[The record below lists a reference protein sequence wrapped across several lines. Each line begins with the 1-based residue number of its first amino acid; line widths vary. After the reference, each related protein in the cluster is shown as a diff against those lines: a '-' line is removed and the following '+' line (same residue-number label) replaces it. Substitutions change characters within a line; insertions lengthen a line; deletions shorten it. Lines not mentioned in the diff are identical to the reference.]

1 MSRLLSVF
9 AFSILGYARADHPDD
24 PMHLLNPHAQFL
36 DSTTIDSVSGVVTS
50 TVMLGSEVRCEAAH
64 DLGTAAHYYTD
75 FVSTGGMLSPPDA
88 SQYSKDSI
96 LAYKC
101 GVVDSV
107 TGDSMLFDHPPL
119 LFDSFGSDNRILLT
133 FGGECTVESVVFG
146 PSNVTNQ
153 GTYNGTQQ
161 YTALVSSSITY
172 GCIQSHDFKG
182 GVTAELSLQVA
193 GIADFVTNT
202 VFTIPMEYAITTD
215 GKTFTVTDYPLVF
228 DLGTEKP
235 HFDYYEAKDTCQSQL
250 CKGSLILS
258 SGNAKR
264 TLITDLMDGTL
275 MDKAVREVFKICTN
289 TNVNDEERVYTSQE
303 ACYGTYALVHD
314 VVEETQG
321 NFLDP
326 LECPFHNDV
335 VISSPANVQACF
347 DTVSTFDNRCEASIA
362 RAGDPALLGNVFT
375 EVLTA
380 TPAQTVDRSFTY
392 SFVDVFTGTRKRF
405 ENVTLL
411 DLTANPIF
419 MEADQLYFDI
429 ELNLAPGQ
437 TFTELSQKAVGVKL
451 QDPSTGWSQFISLT
465 GSQIIVTHIPRS
477 VASLDLVGQVRT
489 GCDQEEMS
497 LLDGGAITLPIQTGG
512 LTSGR
517 FVQIDPCTD
526 LFLYYRDHYQQNEL
540 TITGTVG
547 IQRLQQS
554 QVRMCGTHTAGCESS
569 TDVAVPFGSSS
580 DLWAHI
586 ADACHYQR
594 NLGLDSNGVMLE
606 ETAYVANGQTI
617 GYVLMDQTGGTT
629 AHAPVICGGFCR
641 DNVVR
646 LPDLS
651 LDWEVEFS
659 ADMSTYELT
668 ADQGKADY
676 NDFKFN
682 NQGERNYV
690 LEKTAFLAP
699 PAGSVC
705 QADGSLTESVP
716 TDMVAPTGCLVYTD
730 DSDATG
736 QFVSGTSSSFT
747 GVSGALDM
755 IDYLKTCG
763 EMLSDGSGAQAQL
776 VQQFKIDYGSFDRGG
791 LPQVETFCHS
801 SFVTLFIETKVI
813 GLSSATLAVTEVV
826 SEASSDQIGVSIGNV
841 AFQPCVGGYQVV
853 ATVDLQH
860 SIVGETWTVDDTGSD
875 FEALMVPGFQ
885 AVQWQ
890 SECRDVCASES
901 EYLTNWTNG
910 TQSLVAEI
918 EASGGA
924 KAVVAFEV
932 AISGTPCAAE
942 ENFDGSGTVALDLY
956 VAEGATCSDS
966 DTRANKSPYAD
977 ESLCS
982 HITFNHVGDFELK
995 VTDSMMTRK
1004 AQGGLAQVLCEE
1016 AGDPGCV
1023 GNPRGLMFQ
1032 AGKTLNASHN
1042 EATSSGT
1049 FALDQSD
1056 SFSNVTYVVF
1066 WEQNYMGNARRLRST
1081 HVFGDA
1087 VMTSYSTLEILP
1099 TSAQMGIMENTDD
1112 VAYDQTNGGSAY
1124 STTPSGA
1131 TPSSSN
1137 TTSSSVNWG
1146 LIAGVAVGVVVLGGG
1161 YYIYSKQKPSIKGTA
1176 KSLGGFFSYSNAKKV
1191 RKPTAAQVKKNYKKG
1206 YTEVKRFERFT
1217 TDF

>member
-1 MSRLLSVF
+1 MSRLLSVLV
-9 AFSILGYARADHPDD
+9 FSVLGYVLGDHPED
-24 PMHLLNPHAQFL
+24 PMHQLDPHAEFL
-36 DSTTIDSVSGVVTS
+36 DSTVIDSTSGVITS
-50 TVMLGSEVRCEAAH
+50 TVALGSEVRCEAAH
-64 DLGTAAHYYTD
+64 ELGTAAHFYTD
-75 FVSTGGMLSPPDA
+75 FVSTGGLVVPPDA
-88 SQYSKDSI
+88 ALYTKNSI

-107 TGDSMLFDHPPL
+107 TGDSLLFDHPPL

-133 FGGECTVESVVFG
+133 FGGECNTESVVFG
-146 PSNVTNQ
+146 PSDITNL
-153 GTYNGTQQ
+153 GTYNGTQL

-172 GCIQSHDFKG
+172 GCVQPHAFTG
-182 GVTAELSLQVA
+182 GVTADLSLQVA
-193 GIADFVTNT
+193 GVANFVTNT
-202 VFTIPMEYAITTD
+202 VFTLPLEFVTTTD
-215 GKTFTVTDYPLVF
+215 GKTFTITDFPLVF
-228 DLGTEKP
+228 DLGTAKP

-250 CKGSLILS
+250 CKGSLTLS
-258 SGNAKR
+258 SGNSKK

-275 MDKAVREVFKICTN
+275 MDKAVREVFKACTN
-289 TNVNDEERVYTSQE
+289 TAVNGEERMYSNQE

-314 VVEETQG
+314 VVEEAAG
-321 NFLDP
+321 NLLDP
-326 LECPFHNDV
+326 LECPFHTDL

-347 DTVSTFDNRCEASIA
+347 NTASSFDNRCEASIA

-375 EVLTA
+375 QVLTA
-380 TPAQTVDRSFTY
+380 TPAQSVDRSFSY
-392 SFVDVFTGTRKRF
+392 SFVDIFTGTRKRF
-405 ENVTLL
+405 ETVSLL
-411 DLTANPIF
+411 NLTANPIF

-429 ELNLAPGQ
+429 EFNLAAGQ
-437 TFTELSQKAVGVKL
+437 AFTELSQKAVGVKL
-451 QDPSTGWSQFISLT
+451 QDPATGWSQFISLT
-465 GSQIIVTHIPRS
+465 GSQIIVTQIPRS
-477 VASLDLVGQVRT
+477 VTTLDLVGQVRT
-489 GCDQEEMS
+489 GCEQEEMS
-497 LLDGGAITLPIQTGG
+497 LLNGGAITLPIQLGG
-512 LTSGR
+512 ITSGR
-517 FVQIDPCTD
+517 YVQTDPCTD
-526 LFLYYRDHYQQNEL
+526 LFLYYRDHFQQNGL

-547 IQRLQQS
+547 IQRLQGA

-569 TDVAVPFGSSS
+569 TDVTVPFGSSS

-586 ADACHYQR
+586 ADVCHYQR
-594 NLGLDSNGVMLE
+594 DLGVDSNGVLLQ
-606 ETAYVANGQTI
+606 ETAYVANGQTV
-617 GYVLMDQTGGTT
+617 GYVLMDQESGTT

-659 ADMSTYELT
+659 ADMTSYELT
-668 ADQGKADY
+668 ADQGRAAY
-676 NDFKFN
+676 NDFKFTDEL
-682 NQGERNYV
+682 ERNFV

-699 PAGSVC
+699 PTNSVC
-705 QADGSLTESVP
+705 QVDGSLTGAVP

-730 DSDATG
+730 DSNAEGEFT
-736 QFVSGTSSSFT
+736 SGTASSFT
-747 GVSGALDM
+747 GGTGALDM

-763 EMLSDGSGAQAQL
+763 ETLSDGSGAQAQL
-776 VQQFKIDYGSFDRGG
+776 VQQFKIDYGSYDRGG
-791 LPQVETFCHS
+791 LPQVESFCHS

-826 SEASSDQIGVSIGNV
+826 SEAASDQIGVSIGNV
-841 AFQPCVGGYQVV
+841 AFQPCIGGHQVV

-875 FEALMVPGFQ
+875 FEAIMVPGFQ

-901 EYLTNWTNG
+901 EYLTNWTNV
-910 TQSLVAEI
+910 TQSLVGEI

-932 AISGTPCAAE
+932 AIAGTPCAAE
-942 ENFDGSGTVALDLY
+942 ENFDGSGTVTLDLY
-956 VAEGATCSDS
+956 TAEGATCSDS

-982 HITFNHVGDFELK
+982 HITFNHVGDFELV

-1023 GNPRGLMFQ
+1023 GDPRGLMFQ
-1032 AGKTLNASHN
+1032 AGRTLNATHN
-1042 EATSSGT
+1042 QGTSSGM

-1066 WEQNYMGNARRLRST
+1066 WEQNYMGNTRRLRST
-1081 HVFGDA
+1081 HLFGDGQ
-1087 VMTSYSTLEILP
+1087 MTSYSVLTILP
-1099 TSAQMGIMENTDD
+1099 TSAQMGDSTGG
-1112 VAYDQTNGGSAY
+1112 VTYDQTSGGTAS

-1131 TPSSSN
+1131 TPSPSAEASS
-1137 TTSSSVNWG
+1137 TNWG
-1146 LIAGVAVGVVVLGGG
+1146 VIIAIAAGALVLIGGA
-1161 YYIYSKQKPSIKGTA
+1161 YMYTKQSGKRYNR
-1176 KSLGGFFSYSNAKKV
+1176 LNAPKTGRPLRKEEQHYTKV
-1191 RKPTAAQVKKNYKKG
+1191 REY
-1206 YTEVKRFERFT
+1206 ERFQRFT

>member
-1 MSRLLSVF
+1 MSRLLSVL
-9 AFSILGYARADHPDD
+9 AFSILGYVRADHPDD
-24 PMHLLNPHAQFL
+24 PMHLLNPHAEFI
-36 DSTTIDSVSGVVTS
+36 DSTTIDSDSGVISS

-75 FVSTGGMLSPPDA
+75 FVSTGGLISPPDG

-101 GVVDSV
+101 GVYDTV
-107 TGDSMLFDHPPL
+107 TGDPILFDHPPL
-119 LFDSFGSDNRILLT
+119 LFDSFGSDNRILIT
-133 FGGECTVESVVFG
+133 FGGGCDTESVFFG
-146 PSNVTNQ
+146 PSNITNL
-153 GTYNGTQQ
+153 GTYNGTQL

-172 GCIQSHDFKG
+172 GCIQPHDFKG
-182 GVTAELSLQVA
+182 GVTADLSLQVA
-193 GIADFVTNT
+193 GIADFVINT
-202 VFTIPMEYAITTD
+202 VFTLPMEYATTTD

-235 HFDYYEAKDTCQSQL
+235 HFDYYEAKATCQSQL

-275 MDKAVREVFKICTN
+275 MDKAVREVFKVCTN
-289 TNVNDEERVYTSQE
+289 TDVNDEERIYTSQE

-314 VVEETQG
+314 VVEETPG
-321 NFLDP
+321 NFLEP

-362 RAGDPALLGNVFT
+362 RAGDPALLGNIFT
-375 EVLTA
+375 EVLTEP
-380 TPAQTVDRSFTY
+380 PAQLVTRSFTY

-419 MEADQLYFDI
+419 LEADQLYFDI

-437 TFTELSQKAVGVKL
+437 TFTEVSQKAVGVKL
-451 QDPSTGWSQFISLT
+451 QDPATGWSQFISLT

-477 VASLDLVGQVRT
+477 VTTLDLVGQVRT
-489 GCDQEEMS
+489 GCQQEEMS
-497 LLDGGAITLPIQTGG
+497 LLNGGAITLPIQTGG

-526 LFLYYRDHYQQNEL
+526 LFLYYRDHYQQNAL

-547 IQRLQQS
+547 ITRLQAA
-554 QVRMCGTHTAGCESS
+554 QVRMCGVHTAGCETS
-569 TDVAVPFGSSS
+569 TDVTVPYGSSS

-586 ADACHYQR
+586 ADVCHYQR
-594 NLGLDSNGVMLE
+594 NLGVDSNGNMLE

-659 ADMSTYELT
+659 ADMSTHELT
-668 ADQGKADY
+668 ADQGKAAY

-682 NQGERNYV
+682 DQGERNFM
-690 LEKTAFLAP
+690 LEKTAYLAP

-705 QADGSLTESVP
+705 QADGSLVGTIP
-716 TDMVAPTGCLVYTD
+716 TDMVAPAGCLVYTD

-736 QFVSGTSSSFT
+736 EFVAGTSSSFS
-747 GVSGALDM
+747 GVTGALDM
-755 IDYLKTCG
+755 IEYLKQCG

-826 SEASSDQIGVSIGNV
+826 SEAASDQIGVSIGNV

-901 EYLTNWTNG
+901 EYLTNWVNE

-924 KAVVAFEV
+924 KAAVAFEV
-932 AISGTPCAAE
+932 AIAGTPCANE

-966 DTRANKSPYAD
+966 DTRANKSPYSD

-995 VTDSMMTRK
+995 VTDSMVTRK
-1004 AQGGLAQVLCEE
+1004 ALGGLAQVLCEE

-1023 GNPRGLMFQ
+1023 GDPRGVMFQ
-1032 AGKTLNASHN
+1032 AGRTLNASHN
-1042 EATSSGT
+1042 EGTSSGM
-1049 FALDQSD
+1049 FQLDQSD
-1056 SFSNVTYVVF
+1056 SFSNVTYVIF
-1066 WEQNYMGNARRLRST
+1066 WEQNYMGNSRRLRST
-1081 HVFGDA
+1081 HVFGDG
-1087 VMTSYSTLEILP
+1087 VMTSYSTLTILP
-1099 TSAQMGIMENTDD
+1099 TSAQMGIMGNIDNIEYD
-1112 VAYDQTNGGSAY
+1112 VATGGGEL
-1124 STTPSGA
+1124 STPA
-1131 TPSSSN
+1131 AAPAPSSSN
-1137 TTSSSVNWG
+1137 STSSSVNWG
-1146 LIAGVAVGVVVLGGG
+1146 LIGGIAGGVVVLGGG
-1161 YYIYSKQKPSIKGTA
+1161 YYIYSKNKGSVVKTA
-1176 KSLGGFFSYSNAKKV
+1176 RSFSGFFSNSNAKKI
-1191 RKPTAAQVKKNYKKG
+1191 RKPTPAQVKNNYKKG
-1206 YTEVKRFERFT
+1206 YTEVKRYERFT

>member
-1 MSRLLSVF
+1 MRLLSVVTL
-9 AFSILGYARADHPDD
+9 SLLGYAQADHPDD
-24 PMHLLNPHAQFL
+24 PAHQLDPHAEFL
-36 DSTTIDSVSGVVTS
+36 DSTVIDSNSGVITS
-50 TVMLGSEVRCEAAH
+50 TVALGSEVRCEAAH
-64 DLGTAAHYYTD
+64 ELGTAAHFYTD
-75 FVSTGGMLSPPDA
+75 FVSTGGLIVPPDA
-88 SQYSKDSI
+88 VLYTKNSI

-107 TGDSMLFDHPPL
+107 TGDSLLFNHPPL

-133 FGGECTVESVVFG
+133 FGGECNTESVFFG
-146 PSNVTNQ
+146 PSNITNL
-153 GTYNGTQQ
+153 GTYNGTQL

-172 GCIQSHDFKG
+172 GCVQPHAFTG

-193 GIADFVTNT
+193 GVADFVSNT
-202 VFTIPMEYAITTD
+202 VFTLPLEFATTVD
-215 GKTFTVTDYPLVF
+215 GKTFTITDFPLVF

-250 CKGSLILS
+250 CKGSLILL
-258 SGNAKR
+258 SGNSKK

-275 MDKAVREVFKICTN
+275 MDKAVREVFKPCTN
-289 TNVNDEERVYTSQE
+289 TAVNDEERIYTSQE

-314 VVEETQG
+314 TVEEAAG

-326 LECPFHNDV
+326 LECPFHNNV

-347 DTVSTFDNRCEASIA
+347 DTASTFDNRCEASIA
-362 RAGDPALLGNVFT
+362 RVVDPALLGNVFT

-411 DLTANPIF
+411 DLNANPIF

-429 ELNLAPGQ
+429 ELNLAAGQ

-451 QDPSTGWSQFISLT
+451 QDPATGWSQFISLT

-477 VASLDLVGQVRT
+477 VATLDLVGQVRT
-489 GCDQEEMS
+489 GCEQEEMS
-497 LLDGGAITLPIQTGG
+497 LLNGGAITLPIQLGG
-512 LTSGR
+512 ITSGR
-517 FVQIDPCTD
+517 YIQVDPCTD

-547 IQRLQQS
+547 IQRLQVA
-554 QVRMCGTHTAGCESS
+554 QVRMCGTHTAGCETS
-569 TDVAVPFGSSS
+569 TDVTVPFGSSS

-586 ADACHYQR
+586 ADVCHYER
-594 NLGLDSNGVMLE
+594 DLGVDSNGVMLQ

-617 GYVLMDQTGGTT
+617 GYILMDQNSGTT

-659 ADMSTYELT
+659 ADMTSYKLT
-668 ADQGKADY
+668 ADQGQAAY
-676 NDFKFN
+676 NDFKLTD
-682 NQGERNYV
+682 QLERNFV

-699 PAGSVC
+699 PTGSIC
-705 QADGSLTESVP
+705 QADGSISGTVP
-716 TDMVAPTGCLVYTD
+716 TDMVAPAGCLVYTD
-730 DSDATG
+730 DSNA
-736 QFVSGTSSSFT
+736 SGEFPAGTASSFS
-747 GVSGALDM
+747 GVTGALDM

-763 EMLSDGSGAQAQL
+763 ETLSDGSGAQAQL

-791 LPQVETFCHS
+791 LPQVESFCHS

-826 SEASSDQIGVSIGNV
+826 SEAASDQIGVSIGNV
-841 AFQPCVGGYQVV
+841 AFQPCNGGYQVV

-875 FEALMVPGFQ
+875 FEAIMVPGFQ

-901 EYLTNWTNG
+901 EYLTNWTNV
-910 TQSLVAEI
+910 TQSLVGEI

-942 ENFDGSGTVALDLY
+942 DNFDGSGTVALDLY

-966 DTRANKSPYAD
+966 DTRTNKSPYAD

-982 HITFNHVGDFELK
+982 HITFNHVGDFELL

-1004 AQGGLAQVLCEE
+1004 AQGGLSQVLCEE

-1023 GNPRGLMFQ
+1023 GDPRGLMFQ
-1032 AGKTLNASHN
+1032 VGRTLNASHN
-1042 EATSSGT
+1042 QATSSGM

-1056 SFSNVTYVVF
+1056 SFSNVTYVLF
-1066 WEQNYMGNARRLRST
+1066 WEQNYMGNTRRLRST
-1081 HVFGDA
+1081 HVFGEGQ
-1087 VMTSYSTLEILP
+1087 MTSYSTLTILP
-1099 TSAQMGIMENTDD
+1099 TSAQIGESTGG
-1112 VAYDQTNGGSAY
+1112 VTYDQTSGSTAS

-1137 TTSSSVNWG
+1137 STSSSVDWG
-1146 LIAGVAVGVVVLGGG
+1146 VIGAAAGGAVVVGGIG
-1161 YYIYSKQKPSIKGTA
+1161 YYFYSRKKRSVVKTVGSLSRFFRNKP
-1176 KSLGGFFSYSNAKKV
+1176 LH
-1191 RKPTAAQVKKNYKKG
+1191 KPTAAQVRKNHKKG
-1206 YTEVKRFERFT
+1206 YTQVKRYERFT